1 MDREEIL
8 KRSRKDNEGR
18 DEMERKVFT
27 GSGQKACAV
36 GGILCAIL
44 VMLEGFVCDNF
55 NMGLCAVLM
64 SMCGTMLLFKGI
76 ELKQKIKLI
85 GGAVQLLIAAAL
97 LVMHIITILR

>member
-36 GGILCAIL
+36 GGILCAFL
-44 VMLEGFVCDNF
+44 VVLECFVRDSVNL
-55 NMGLCAVLM
+55 GLCAVYM

-76 ELKQKIKLI
+76 ELKKKYELI
-85 GGAVQLLIAAAL
+85 GGVVQLVIAVAL
-97 LVMHIITILR
+97 LIVHIIRILR